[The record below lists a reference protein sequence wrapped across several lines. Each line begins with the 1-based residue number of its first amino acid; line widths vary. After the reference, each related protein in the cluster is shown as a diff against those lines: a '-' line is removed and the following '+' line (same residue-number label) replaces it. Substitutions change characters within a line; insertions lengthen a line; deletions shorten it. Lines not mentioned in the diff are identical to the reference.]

1 MLTFSNFVADN
12 TFSRAR
18 QLVTF
23 SRPCQSRSQSLY
35 YPCPAKHEPLDKGNA
50 VSNACFPA
58 LVTRSPNPRVGR
70 MSYLRFSRLFRLILH
85 FSLNRALFPK
95 IDIDNDNQV
104 SMTELY
110 GWLEQHMKKHVLH
123 GTDARLEDLDSNKD
137 GKISWEEYREVE
149 FPSSIEKG

>member
-1 MLTFSNFVADN
+1 MMDIF
-12 TFSRAR
+12 
-18 QLVTF
+18 
-23 SRPCQSRSQSLY
+23 PRS
-35 YPCPAKHEPLDKGNA
+35 
-50 VSNACFPA
+50 
-58 LVTRSPNPRVGR
+58 SPGLRVGR
-70 MSYLRFSRLFRLILH
+70 MFICVFSRLFRYLLY

-123 GTDARLEDLDSNKD
+123 GTDVRLADLDSNRD